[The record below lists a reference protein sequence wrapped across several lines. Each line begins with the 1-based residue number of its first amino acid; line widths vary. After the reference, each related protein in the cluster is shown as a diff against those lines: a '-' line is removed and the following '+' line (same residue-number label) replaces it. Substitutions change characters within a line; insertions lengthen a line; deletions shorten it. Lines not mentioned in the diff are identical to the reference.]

1 MNKEEILTNEFIENE
16 NVQHKSHKKIK
27 IAVAITASLA
37 LIAITTLLVGH
48 FKFDWF
54 KSEIYEIDAKIN
66 RNVYQASY
74 FTETKT
80 IKSKIGFTNGMTE
93 EHEATIYTNFM
104 VFMIDKVDFL
114 NTAALIILD
123 AKVKSL
129 NELKDLIKFD
139 IFDEE
144 KVKEVISNPDG
155 SKYPLA
161 FFKFYENGTIDEIL
175 LPNNMDQYNAQSIV
189 DLIKNVIPKLTR
201 NRTEDISNGLEIK
214 TQKGKKNHTLVESH
228 SPRELE
234 NFRDSKFAKTIER
247 VVENEKLTSI
257 KTNSNLDLETKLEE
271 GESAFGLKS
280 FNYEQKSKIISTST
294 MEEKEK
300 AELFIKLSK
309 HFTMIKSKD
318 LLESFSKKEEPT
330 KEPVV
335 EEMPEDDSKLRKLGF
350 PYNGD
355 TTFVV
360 KTYNTLGG
368 NVYIKVRF
376 GCTGGSAFGYVI
388 VQTSAGT
395 AQIGTSGV
403 QGSRTWSSEATLFTF
418 PFGPIPG
425 VSMNLKAGGS
435 LTVSASLDYSNNLK
449 ITLSGSLYAKAQVTA
464 GYDKV
469 ASISGGAKGTFL
481 TASMTGTLNSSGAS
495 RSGSFSAGTVVAYAE
510 GKTLGYQAF
519 YHEVKVFDGW
529 TVYV

>member
-1 MNKEEILTNEFIENE
+1 
-16 NVQHKSHKKIK
+16 
-27 IAVAITASLA
+27 
-37 LIAITTLLVGH
+37 
-48 FKFDWF
+48 
-54 KSEIYEIDAKIN
+54 
-66 RNVYQASY
+66 
-74 FTETKT
+74 
-80 IKSKIGFTNGMTE
+80 
-93 EHEATIYTNFM
+93 
-104 VFMIDKVDFL
+104 
-114 NTAALIILD
+114 
-123 AKVKSL
+123 
-129 NELKDLIKFD
+129 
-139 IFDEE
+139 
-144 KVKEVISNPDG
+144 
-155 SKYPLA
+155 
-161 FFKFYENGTIDEIL
+161 
-175 LPNNMDQYNAQSIV
+175 
-189 DLIKNVIPKLTR
+189 
-201 NRTEDISNGLEIK
+201 
-214 TQKGKKNHTLVESH
+214 
-228 SPRELE
+228 
-234 NFRDSKFAKTIER
+234 
-247 VVENEKLTSI
+247 
-257 KTNSNLDLETKLEE
+257 
-271 GESAFGLKS
+271 
-280 FNYEQKSKIISTST
+280 

-309 HFTMIKSKD
+309 HFTMIKSED

-335 EEMPEDDSKLRKLGF
+335 EEMPKDDSKLRKLGF

-425 VSMNLKAGGS
+425 VSMNIKAGGS